1 VAEEDDVTDME
12 QFDLY
17 DAYRRPLGTTM
28 ERGTKTPDGCYRL
41 VVHISIFNSK
51 GEMLIQ
57 QRQSFKDDW
66 QNMWDLS
73 VGGSVTTGESSQL
86 GAQRELM
93 EELGIEADLLN
104 SPPDMSFTFNGG
116 FNDHYILHRD
126 LDPSQLQLQYE
137 EVQAAKWA
145 TKEEILT
152 MIDDGSFIPYH
163 KSLIELLFFRSQF
176 PGSLRTKPKK

>member
-1 VAEEDDVTDME
+1 MME
-12 QFDLY
+12 LFDLY
-17 DAYRRPLGTTM
+17 TADRVKTGRTM
-28 ERGTKTPDGCYRL
+28 VRGEPVPENCYRL
-41 VVHISIFNSK
+41 VIHVCIFAPD
-51 GEMLIQ
+51 GRMLIQ

-93 EELGIEADLLN
+93 EELGIEADLLK

-152 MIDDGSFIPYH
+152 MIDEGSFIPYH